1 MNSMDLSQKG
11 PWNAEKTN
19 PWPSMKKKHT
29 KENQLWR
36 FVELFNIGFLKLNS
50 FAPEIRAWV
59 PPKNMAEKSSKH
71 PFFRVHFL
79 LFLDPQGIERKIS
92 SPNLNPRSSK
102 KRHRT
107 TGCFQV
113 VCRAKLQ
120 ASRFRGGIQGS
131 KRETL
136 CWRLGDAVWYLDV
149 TVMVLWY
156 MTYHTYYIYV
166 YSYDIYL
173 FTCV

>member
-11 PWNAEKTN
+11 PWNAEKTHAFHE
-19 PWPSMKKKHT
+19 KKHT

-50 FAPEIRAWV
+50 FAPEIRAFC
-59 PPKNMAEKSSKH
+59 PKKDGRKSLPKP
-71 PFFRVHFL
+71 PFFKVHFL
-79 LFLDPQGIERKIS
+79 LFLEPQGIERKI
-92 SPNLNPRSSK
+92 PHRILNPRSSK

-156 MTYHTYYIYV
+156 MTYHTYYIY
-166 YSYDIYL
+166 I
-173 FTCV
+173 CI